1 PRRKLDHSQSQSG
14 SRIEH
19 GAVDAVLVLKTNPGL
34 GVRIFALAL
43 AREAALP
50 AVGIE
55 YRPRGVPVHFTEI
68 ALDMSEQVLVL
79 LHHVSVCI
87 DNESRHFVCLL
98 MVWLTSSMNNS
109 ARHLSSF
116 PRRRE
121 SRPFVFLDSGSPP
134 AKSGLAGMTVGNMQ

>member
-1 PRRKLDHSQSQSG
+1 GVATLPVPCS
-14 SRIEH
+14 
-19 GAVDAVLVLKTNPGL
+19 ADAPG
-34 GVRIFALAL
+34 
-43 AREAALP
+43 P
-50 AVGIE
+50 PVGIE
-55 YRPRGVPVHFTEI
+55 NRASRVQFNSTQIAFDRPEEVR
-68 ALDMSEQVLVL
+68 VL
-79 LHHVSVCI
+79 LYLVSVCF

-98 MVWLTSSMNNS
+98 MVCLTSSMNNL